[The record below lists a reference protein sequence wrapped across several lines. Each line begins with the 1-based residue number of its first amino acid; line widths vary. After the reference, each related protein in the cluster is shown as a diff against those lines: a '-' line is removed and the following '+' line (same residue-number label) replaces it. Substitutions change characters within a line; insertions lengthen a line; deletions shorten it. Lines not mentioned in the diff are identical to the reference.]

1 MPLEI
6 IRNDIIKVTAD
17 AIVNP
22 TNSAIDAGGGVDLEI
37 HKAAG
42 PLLAVECRTLG
53 ELPVGQ
59 ARITKGYDLPARY
72 VIHTAGPVWR
82 GGNSGEEGLLKD
94 SYRSSL
100 NLAREYGLES
110 IAFPLISSGS
120 FGYPK
125 DLALRTAISVIGEF
139 LLSNDMTVYLVVY
152 DRDSFMLS
160 NKLFS
165 SITQYIDEKYVEEK
179 PVSVRRRSGN
189 LLEDSMMSP
198 MESQAPTRK
207 SRRSLDEVI
216 GQMDETFSRSL
227 IRLIDEKKLKDT
239 DVYKKANVD
248 RKLFSKIRNDVFYKP
263 SKATAI
269 AFAIALELNLDETR
283 DLLMKAGFALS
294 NSSKSD
300 LIIQYFLERGI
311 HNIFEINEALYG
323 FGQAAL
329 GE

>member
-6 IRNDIIKVTAD
+6 IRNDIIKVDAD

-22 TNSAIDAGGGVDLEI
+22 TNRALDGGGGVDLEI

-42 PLLAVECRTLG
+42 PKLAEECKSLG

-59 ARITKGYDLPARY
+59 ARITKGYNLPARY
-72 VIHTAGPVWR
+72 VIHTAGPVWQ

-94 SYRSSL
+94 CYRSSL
-100 NLAREYGLES
+100 NLARKYGLES

-125 DLALRTAISVIGEF
+125 DLALRTAISSIGEF

-152 DRDSFMLS
+152 DKDSFMLS

-165 SITQYIDEKYVEEK
+165 SIKQYIDEKYVEEK
-179 PVSVRRRSGN
+179 PPSVRRRRGEI
-189 LLEDSMMSP
+189 LEASMMSP
-198 MESQAPTRK
+198 MESQAIPRK
-207 SRRSLDEVI
+207 SKRSLDEVI

-227 IRLIDEKKLKDT
+227 LRLIDEKGLKDT

-248 RKLFSKIRNDVFYKP
+248 RKLFSKIKSDVFYKP
-263 SKATAI
+263 SKPTAI
-269 AFAIALELNLDETR
+269 AFAIALELNLDETK

>member
-6 IRNDIIKVTAD
+6 IRNDIIKVDAD

-22 TNSAIDAGGGVDLEI
+22 TNRALDGGGGVDLEI

-42 PLLAVECRTLG
+42 PKLAEECRSLG

-59 ARITKGYDLPARY
+59 ARITKGYDLPAKY
-72 VIHTAGPVWR
+72 IIHTAGPIWQ

-94 SYRSSL
+94 CYRSSL
-100 NLAREYGLES
+100 NLAKEYKLES

-125 DLALRTAISVIGEF
+125 DLALRTAISSIGEF

-152 DRDSFMLS
+152 DKDSFMLS

-165 SITQYIDEKYVEEK
+165 SIKQYIDEKYVEEK
-179 PVSVRRRSGN
+179 PASVRRHRGN
-189 LLEDSMMSP
+189 LLAESMMAP
-198 MESQAPTRK
+198 VESQAIPKK
-207 SRRSLDEVI
+207 SKRSLDEVI

-227 IRLIDEKKLKDT
+227 LRLIDEKKLKDT

-263 SKATAI
+263 GKATAI
-269 AFAIALELNLDETR
+269 AFAIALELNLDETS

-300 LIIQYFLERGI
+300 LIIQYFLEREI
-311 HNIFEINEALYG
+311 YNIFEINEALYG

>member
-6 IRNDIIKVTAD
+6 IRNDIIKVLAD

-22 TNSAIDAGGGVDLEI
+22 TNRALDGGGGVDLEI

-42 PLLAVECRTLG
+42 PKLAEECRSLG

-59 ARITKGYDLPARY
+59 ARITKGYDLPAKY
-72 VIHTAGPVWR
+72 IIHTAGPIWQ

-94 SYRSSL
+94 CYRSSL
-100 NLAREYGLES
+100 NLAKEYKLES

-125 DLALRTAISVIGEF
+125 DLALRTAISSIGEF

-152 DRDSFMLS
+152 DKDSFMLS

-165 SITQYIDEKYVEEK
+165 SIKQYIDEKYVEEK
-179 PVSVRRRSGN
+179 PPSVRRRRGEI
-189 LLEDSMMSP
+189 LEESMMSP
-198 MESQAPTRK
+198 MESQAIPRK
-207 SRRSLDEVI
+207 SKRSLDEVI

-227 IRLIDEKKLKDT
+227 LRLIDEKKLRDA

-300 LIIQYFLERGI
+300 LIIQYFLEREI
-311 HNIFEINEALYG
+311 YNIFEINEALYG

>member
-6 IRNDIIKVTAD
+6 IRNDIIKVLAD

-22 TNSAIDAGGGVDLEI
+22 TNRALDGGGGVDLEI

-42 PLLAVECRTLG
+42 PKLTEECRSLG

-59 ARITKGYDLPARY
+59 ARITKGYDLPAKY
-72 VIHTAGPVWR
+72 VIHTAGPIWQ

-94 SYRSSL
+94 CYRSSL
-100 NLAREYGLES
+100 NLAKEYKLES

-125 DLALRTAISVIGEF
+125 DLALRTAISSIGEF

-152 DRDSFMLS
+152 DKDSFMLS

-165 SITQYIDEKYVEEK
+165 SIKQYIDEKYVEEK
-179 PVSVRRRSGN
+179 PASVRRRRGEI
-189 LLEDSMMSP
+189 LEESMMAP
-198 MESQAPTRK
+198 MESQTIPRK
-207 SRRSLDEVI
+207 SKRSLDEVI

-227 IRLIDEKKLKDT
+227 LRLIDEKKLRDA

-294 NSSKSD
+294 NSSKFD
-300 LIIQYFLERGI
+300 LIIQYFLEMEI
-311 HNIFEINEALYG
+311 YNIFEINEALYG
-323 FGQAAL
+323 FGQVAL

>member
-6 IRNDIIKVTAD
+6 IRNDIINVLAD

-22 TNSAIDAGGGVDLEI
+22 TNRALDGGGGVDLEI

-42 PLLAVECRTLG
+42 PKLAEECRSLG
-53 ELPVGQ
+53 ELPIGQ
-59 ARITKGYDLPARY
+59 ARITKGYDLPAKY
-72 VIHTAGPVWR
+72 VIHTAGPIWQ

-100 NLAREYGLES
+100 NLAKEYKLES

-125 DLALRTAISVIGEF
+125 DLALRTAISSIGEF

-152 DRDSFMLS
+152 DKDSFMLS

-165 SITQYIDEKYVEEK
+165 SIKQYIDEKYVEEK
-179 PVSVRRRSGN
+179 PPSVRRRRGEI
-189 LLEDSMMSP
+189 LEESMMSP
-198 MESQAPTRK
+198 MESQAIPRK
-207 SRRSLDEVI
+207 SKRSLDEVI

-227 IRLIDEKKLKDT
+227 LRLIDEKKLKDA

-269 AFAIALELNLDETR
+269 AFAIVLELNLDETR

-300 LIIQYFLERGI
+300 LIIQYFLEREI
-311 HNIFEINEALYG
+311 YNIFEINEALYG

>member
-6 IRNDIIKVTAD
+6 VRNDIIKVDAD

-22 TNSAIDAGGGVDLEI
+22 TNRLIDGGGGVDLEI

-42 PLLAVECRTLG
+42 PKLAEESKSLG

-59 ARITKGYDLPARY
+59 ARITKGYNLPARY
-72 VIHTAGPVWR
+72 VIHTAGPVWQ

-94 SYRSSL
+94 CYRNSL
-100 NLAREYGLES
+100 DLAKEYGLES

-125 DLALRTAISVIGEF
+125 DLALSTAISSIGEF
-139 LLSNDMTVYLVVY
+139 LLSNDMTVFLVVY
-152 DRDSFMLS
+152 DKDSFMLS

-165 SITQYIDEKYVEEK
+165 SIKQYIDEKYVEEK
-179 PVSVRRRSGN
+179 PPSVRRRRGEI
-189 LLEDSMMSP
+189 LEDSMMSP
-198 MESQAPTRK
+198 MESQTIPRK
-207 SRRSLDEVI
+207 SKRSLDEVI

-227 IRLIDEKKLKDT
+227 LRLIDEKKLKDT

-248 RKLFSKIRNDVFYKP
+248 RKLFSKIKSDVFYKP
-263 SKATAI
+263 SKPTAI
-269 AFAIALELNLDETR
+269 AFAIALELNLDETK